1 MEESTMKAAKQEIER
16 SLKIVLFSMQR
27 IGFSFDKPKNAAAY
41 LLQKIIL
48 VVSVCGICLHV
59 FSELAYILFTF
70 ASSPSIEDVVPLF
83 HTFGYGALSVAKIFA
98 FWYKK
103 SVFGEL
109 VDELAGIWPMP
120 PLSDDAQE
128 FKDKSLTAL
137 RISHRWYFGVNIMGV
152 WFYNLTPIITYFYR
166 IWQDQDAVI
175 GFVWASWYPFDKHQP
190 IAHIACY
197 LFEMYAGVA
206 CVWIMVS
213 SDLLFSGMASH
224 IALLLRILQWRL
236 ESFAST
242 EKTDDENYEEIR
254 SNIQLH
260 QRLIS
265 YCNRLEEAFSLV
277 NLINIVMSSINICC
291 VVFVIVLLEP
301 VLAISNKLFLA
312 SILIQVGAMCWY
324 ADDILH
330 ANGNISAA
338 VYNSGW
344 YKTSPRCRRSLL
356 FIILRSQKPIAF
368 TAMKFTNISLKT
380 YSSILTRSYS
390 YFALLYT
397 MYSEK

>member
-1 MEESTMKAAKQEIER
+1 MEESTRKAAKQEIKE
-16 SLKIVLFSMQR
+16 SLKIVLYSMQH

-41 LLQKIIL
+41 FLQKFILII
-48 VVSVCGICLHV
+48 SVCGICLHV
-59 FSELAYILFTF
+59 FTELVYILFTF
-70 ASSPSIEDVVPLF
+70 ASTPSIEDVVPLL
-83 HTFGYGALSVAKIFA
+83 HIFGYGVLSIAKIFA

-109 VDELAGIWPMP
+109 VDELAEIWPMP
-120 PLSDDAQE
+120 PLCEDAE
-128 FKDKSLTAL
+128 NFKQKSLSAL
-137 RISHRWYFGVNIMGV
+137 RISHRWYFSVNIMGV
-152 WFYNLTPIITYFYR
+152 WFYILTPIIIYFHR
-166 IWQDQDAVI
+166 VWQEQEAEI
-175 GFVWASWYPFDKHQP
+175 GFVWASWYPFDKHRP
-190 IAHIACY
+190 IAHVGCY
-197 LFEMYAGVA
+197 LFEMYEGVT

-224 IALLLRILQWRL
+224 IALLLRILQRRF
-236 ESFAST
+236 ESLASI
-242 EKTDDENYEEIR
+242 EKSDDENFEEIR
-254 SNIQLH
+254 SNIKLH

-265 YCNRLEEAFSLV
+265 YCNSLEEAFSLV

-301 VLAISNKLFLA
+301 VMAISNKLFLA
-312 SILIQVGAMCWY
+312 SILIQVGSMCWY

-330 ANGNISAA
+330 ANENISVA

-344 YKTSPRCRRSLL
+344 YKTSPRCRRTLL
-356 FIILRSQKPIAF
+356 FIIRRSQKPIAF
-368 TAMKFTNISLKT
+368 TAMKFTKISLKT

>member
-1 MEESTMKAAKQEIER
+1 MERAMLGVSLRDQIRNEEIRRRTRVTDIAQRVAKLKRQWAGHIARRTDGCWGLKVLEWRPRPLHGATFQNDKVSGLSPPSAVCRTLLALENIEVNDISLPVIASDFRLALRLHFRGDQVRRHRFKMEESTMKAAKQEIER

-137 RISHRWYFGVNIMGV
+137 RISHRCKYLVIFGISPLLT
-152 WFYNLTPIITYFYR
+152 FYYVFINSL
-166 IWQDQDAVI
+166 
-175 GFVWASWYPFDKHQP
+175 S
-190 IAHIACY
+190 AHFGAHRTG
-197 LFEMYAGVA
+197 L
-206 CVWIMVS
+206 S
-213 SDLLFSGMASH
+213 SEWEGYM
-224 IALLLRILQWRL
+224 
-236 ESFAST
+236 
-242 EKTDDENYEEIR
+242 
-254 SNIQLH
+254 
-260 QRLIS
+260 
-265 YCNRLEEAFSLV
+265 
-277 NLINIVMSSINICC
+277 
-291 VVFVIVLLEP
+291 P
-301 VLAISNKLFLA
+301 
-312 SILIQVGAMCWY
+312 
-324 ADDILH
+324 
-330 ANGNISAA
+330 
-338 VYNSGW
+338 
-344 YKTSPRCRRSLL
+344 
-356 FIILRSQKPIAF
+356 
-368 TAMKFTNISLKT
+368 
-380 YSSILTRSYS
+380 
-390 YFALLYT
+390 
-397 MYSEK
+397 